1 MDRMDD
7 YFSIRLRFNLRD
19 DTNYC
24 GPLALMLA
32 TGERDIDE
40 VNKRLDRQFCKGV
53 PGQKL
58 LSACRGYGYKY
69 SLVKGI
75 DRGYV
80 VNVVKNARKS
90 GVDLGTGLYLVFSTS
105 HVSVLEDGQLID
117 WTGIR
122 GRQNKRVFAVY
133 KLEKLKD
140 VA

>member
-90 GVDLGTGLYLVFSTS
+90 GVDLGTGLLPSIL
-105 HVSVLEDGQLID
+105 HVTRQCVGGRAADRLDWYPWSAEQASVRCVQAGE
-117 WTGIR
+117 T
-122 GRQNKRVFAVY
+122 
-133 KLEKLKD
+133 
-140 VA
+140 